1 MLMQDGWRSAR
12 RVAQVKLA
20 RPKWPLVRPS
30 SSAHLCTVSSK
41 YMVRKKSGWQLR
53 ARSHG
58 LKLFMS
64 ISDYLGT
71 TDGIQGELQDL
82 TTAAKL
88 KEYVGYNRECPNSTD
103 LLLDEPIS
111 GSIF

>member
-1 MLMQDGWRSAR
+1 
-12 RVAQVKLA
+12 
-20 RPKWPLVRPS
+20 
-30 SSAHLCTVSSK
+30 
-41 YMVRKKSGWQLR
+41 
-53 ARSHG
+53 
-58 LKLFMS
+58 MS
-64 ISDYLGT
+64 ISGYLGT